1 MDELK
6 LLPCPFCGE
15 EKAQTDKGVNGYFVT
30 CTNCKSNSGSYSEI
44 GKAVKA
50 WNTRIKPR
58 NNRRVPIIDRNSLND
73 YWDD

>member
-1 MDELK
+1 MNEVK

-15 EKAQTDKGVNGYFVT
+15 YKAKIDKGVNGYCIT
-30 CTNCKSNSGSYSEI
+30 CTHCKSNSGAYSEA

-58 NNRRVPIIDRNSLND
+58 WSV
-73 YWDD
+73 